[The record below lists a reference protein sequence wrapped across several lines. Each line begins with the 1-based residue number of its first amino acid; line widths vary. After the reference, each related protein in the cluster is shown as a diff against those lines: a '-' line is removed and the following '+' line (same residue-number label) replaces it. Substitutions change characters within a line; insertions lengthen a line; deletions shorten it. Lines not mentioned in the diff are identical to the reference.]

1 MPTGQQKP
9 IDTRIALD
17 ANSKMHVLVR
27 RIDTGEAPT
36 SWAADLGDM
45 NAILMARN
53 AGDFARSA
61 EGLGLMYRP
70 CDVPATRRMGA
81 GALRKAIGRRLASPD
96 PTGLLRECYFDPFSQ
111 VGDATWAFEQIGQ
124 PGKAPTARAAAE
136 LDILVD
142 NDFVRDG
149 CEYIIEPV
157 HDWLVLRNLMSIS
170 LRLLANSRAAAAE
183 GTLDNVLTATGFRH
197 IEPQSDA
204 AQTALDGKPA
214 YVIPVAYNPFFS
226 RPLID
231 LTWNDQSIWPFFC
244 RISETDQGEA
254 EKLLGVVG
262 VKHLIGAKDIRF
274 ITSVQADKAK
284 ASLKLKKEADS
295 PEKTWLYLALIAN
308 EGGQEATANTFLRA
322 MDSVFGTREIA
333 CGGERGTELHA
344 PSHPTNMPEAMW
356 ALAWEHP
363 NRYLMSCKHCGRVQF
378 SYMLGGETAF
388 CSPGCRSAY
397 SKAHRSEA

>member
-1 MPTGQQKP
+1 MPAEQPKP
-9 IDTRIALD
+9 ANTRLALD

-27 RIDTGEAPT
+27 RIDVSEAHAT
-36 SWAADLGDM
+36 HAVELGDM
-45 NAILMARN
+45 NALLMARN

-61 EGLGLMYRP
+61 EALGLVYGAS
-70 CDVPATRRMGA
+70 DVPGSRKMDAA
-81 GALRKAIGRRLASPD
+81 ALRKALGKRLASPD

-111 VGDATWAFEQIGQ
+111 VGDASWVFEQTGH
-124 PGKAPTARAAAE
+124 PGKAPTARAAEA
-136 LDILVD
+136 LNLLA
-142 NDFVRDG
+142 NDGFVRDD
-149 CEYIIEPV
+149 CEYVFEPV

-170 LRLLANSRAAAAE
+170 LRILANSRVATAE
-183 GTLDNVLTATGFRH
+183 GTMGNVLTATGFRR

-204 AQTALDGKPA
+204 ARGALDGKPA

-231 LTWNDQSIWPFFC
+231 LTWNDQDIWPFYC
-244 RISETDQGEA
+244 RISEVDQSKA

-262 VKHLIGAKDIRF
+262 VKHLVGAKGVRF

-284 ASLKLKKEADS
+284 ASLGLKKEADS
-295 PEKTWLYLALIAN
+295 PEKTWLYLALIAD
-308 EGGQEATANTFLRA
+308 ESGQEATANTFLRA
-322 MDSVFGTREIA
+322 MDGVFGTREIA
-333 CGGERGTELHA
+333 CGGERGAELHA
-344 PSHPTNMPEAMW
+344 PSHPTNLPEAMW

-363 NRYLMSCKHCGRVQF
+363 NRYLMSCKRCGRVQF

-397 SKAHRSEA
+397 SKAHRSET

>member
-124 PGKAPTARAAAE
+124 PG
-136 LDILVD
+136 
-142 NDFVRDG
+142 
-149 CEYIIEPV
+149 
-157 HDWLVLRNLMSIS
+157 
-170 LRLLANSRAAAAE
+170 
-183 GTLDNVLTATGFRH
+183 
-197 IEPQSDA
+197 
-204 AQTALDGKPA
+204 
-214 YVIPVAYNPFFS
+214 
-226 RPLID
+226 
-231 LTWNDQSIWPFFC
+231 
-244 RISETDQGEA
+244 
-254 EKLLGVVG
+254 
-262 VKHLIGAKDIRF
+262 
-274 ITSVQADKAK
+274 
-284 ASLKLKKEADS
+284 
-295 PEKTWLYLALIAN
+295 
-308 EGGQEATANTFLRA
+308 
-322 MDSVFGTREIA
+322 
-333 CGGERGTELHA
+333 
-344 PSHPTNMPEAMW
+344 
-356 ALAWEHP
+356 
-363 NRYLMSCKHCGRVQF
+363 
-378 SYMLGGETAF
+378 
-388 CSPGCRSAY
+388 
-397 SKAHRSEA
+397 